1 VVSGEIKMTFFFM
14 QDNKFIT
21 ALSPSMRA
29 GKLQEEIYQI
39 IVYTLPGVGILL
51 VNSVCN
57 G

>member
-1 VVSGEIKMTFFFM
+1 M